1 MSGTLR
7 EFLVAQFET
16 EEAETLRAVERH
28 RDIVWAAINIPG
40 VRFDGA
46 PVGRREHIRPEPW
59 MEHRLAECEGRRRI
73 ADLVG
78 RQSWNDLAAQD
89 IILQALALPYMD
101 HPDWQAEW
109 GREWRP

>member
-7 EFLVAQFET
+7 EFLLVQFEA
-16 EEAETLRAVERH
+16 ERAETLRAVERH
-28 RDIVWAAINIPG
+28 RDRVWNEILIPG
-40 VRFDGA
+40 FIPEGM
-46 PVGRREHIRPEPW
+46 PVQHREDIAPEPW
-59 MEHRLAECEGRRRI
+59 MLRRLLECEGKRKI